1 MKFSQVSEHIYSL
14 SIWMI
19 VPIHVWLVRQEDGM
33 TLVDAGVPPM
43 ARGIQ
48 REVQRIGNG
57 PITRILLT
65 HGHVDHVGAIRSIV
79 KSEDVP
85 VMAHGSEIPYMEG
98 DLPYPRRKNA
108 QRTVTP
114 GIVKA
119 LQEDEAGRLSPVGD
133 LVPIHTPGHS
143 PGHVVWYHAG
153 DRVLLAGDLFTS
165 RNGKLRP
172 PFAMFTA
179 DMAQAMES
187 ARILETLRPER
198 LEVCHGGPVLN
209 PAEQLAE
216 YLDRYS

>member
-79 KSEDVP
+79 KSEDVRSWLTEVRFP
-85 VMAHGSEIPYMEG
+85 IWKVICPI
-98 DLPYPRRKNA
+98 R
-108 QRTVTP
+108 
-114 GIVKA
+114 
-119 LQEDEAGRLSPVGD
+119 VGK
-133 LVPIHTPGHS
+133 T
-143 PGHVVWYHAG
+143 
-153 DRVLLAGDLFTS
+153 
-165 RNGKLRP
+165 RNGR
-172 PFAMFTA
+172 
-179 DMAQAMES
+179 
-187 ARILETLRPER
+187 
-198 LEVCHGGPVLN
+198 
-209 PAEQLAE
+209 
-216 YLDRYS
+216 